1 MKTIAKYSILLSM
14 ALGSVTAQNLLY
26 NKLGNLLDKGSHP
39 STQSNQP
46 KAKIPFEL
54 SYFDIREKVIEK
66 GGRINVEFEI
76 DEKGNV
82 VNPTI
87 LDSFN
92 VSLNDV
98 VLDKVRQSKYYPAT
112 QNGVP
117 IKVRYKLPIV
127 FK

>member
-1 MKTIAKYSILLSM
+1 MKYLILLAM
-14 ALGSVTAQNLLY
+14 ALGSVTAQNPLH
-26 NKLGNLLDKGSHP
+26 NELGNSLDKGSHP

-54 SYFDIREKVIEK
+54 SYFDIREKVIEE
-66 GGRINVEFEI
+66 GGTINVEFEI

-92 VSLNDV
+92 VNLNDV
-98 VLDKVRQSKYYPAT
+98 VIDKVRRSKYYPAT
-112 QNGVP
+112 QNGRP
-117 IKVRYKLPIV
+117 VRVKYKLPIV